1 MFRFI
6 VVSTLLVAASAQY
19 NGYNRDP
26 KTVAIVSEQRYLAGD
41 GQFGAAYDQ
50 EDGTNFKEETDADGN
65 RRGSYSYVD
74 PSGQR
79 RTISYVAGKNGFQAS
94 GDHLPV
100 APAGPPA
107 PAHAAPQPQYRQQGQ
122 PQYQQ
127 QAQPQYQQPAQPQY
141 QPNFDHQGRSYDNQG
156 YEDGQY
162 DPRWNDPSFSQQHS
176 RPAPAPVVTPAPA
189 QNYHHQPAPIENYHR
204 QQPVQAPVSQN
215 YHHAAPQPQQ
225 EWTTTPAPHRFQPP
239 GKLQL
244 NRTPDGFS
252 YTFNKV

>member
-6 VVSTLLVAASAQY
+6 LVSTLLVAASAQY

-26 KTVAIVSEQRYLAGD
+26 KTVAIVSEQRYLSGD

-74 PSGQR
+74 PNGQR
-79 RTISYVAGKNGFQAS
+79 KTVSYVAGKNGFQAS

-100 APAGPPA
+100 APQAPQAPA
-107 PAHAAPQPQYRQQGQ
+107 PAAPQQPYQPQAQYKPQAQYQPQPQSQ
-122 PQYQQ
+122 PQYQ
-127 QAQPQYQQPAQPQY
+127 A
-141 QPNFDHQGRSYDNQG
+141 NFDHQGRSFDTQG

-162 DPRWNDPSFSQQHS
+162 DPRWNDPSFSQQNS

-189 QNYHHQPAPIENYHR
+189 PVHNYHHQPA
-204 QQPVQAPVSQN
+204 QAPVAHN
-215 YHHAAPQPQQ
+215 YNHVPAAPQPQPQ
-225 EWTTTPAPHRFQPP
+225 HQDWTTPAPHRFQPP

>member
-107 PAHAAPQPQYRQQGQ
+107 PAHAAPQSQY
-122 PQYQQ
+122 
-127 QAQPQYQQPAQPQY
+127 QPQYQQPAQPQY
-141 QPNFDHQGRSYDNQG
+141 QANFDHQGRSYDNQG

-176 RPAPAPVVTPAPA
+176 RGAPAPVVTPAPA
-189 QNYHHQPAPIENYHR
+189 QNYHHQPAPPAQNYHR
-204 QQPVQAPVSQN
+204 SQPAPAPVAQN
-215 YHHAAPQPQQ
+215 YHQAAPQPQQ
-225 EWTTTPAPHRFQPP
+225 EWTTQAPHRFQPP

>member
-6 VVSTLLVAASAQY
+6 LVSTLLVAASAQY
-19 NGYNRDP
+19 QGGYNRDP
-26 KTVAIVSEQRYLAGD
+26 KTAAILSEQRYLSGD
-41 GQFGAAYDQ
+41 GKFGAAYDQ

-100 APAGPPA
+100 APAAPPHA
-107 PAHAAPQPQYRQQGQ
+107 AAAPQPQYQ
-122 PQYQQ
+122 PQ
-127 QAQPQYQQPAQPQY
+127 AQYQPEPQY
-141 QPNFDHQGRSYDNQG
+141 QPSFGSSGRSYDNQG
-156 YEDGQY
+156 YDDGQY

-176 RPAPAPVVTPAPA
+176 RQAPAPAPVQPAPV
-189 QNYHHQPAPIENYHR
+189 QHNYHHQAAPVAPAP
-204 QQPVQAPVSQN
+204 VAPQYNHYNNVP
-215 YHHAAPQPQQ
+215 AAPRQPAPQ
-225 EWTTTPAPHRFQPP
+225 EWTTQAPHRFQPP